1 MTLIHPLQNTLTS
14 RDGSLVFA
22 IVKNSILT
30 FKYQSSNQ
38 WEFVGQWTDDFDK
51 AQDIKKSVTKEQQ
64 RQINEN
70 DIKNKKLKS
79 NKGDSIVK
87 TEAKIPSPGIGAPPI
102 YSYIR
107 NLQLTPDESKLIAC
121 ADSDKSVLIFTV
133 DRASETN
140 VLKLSK
146 RFSFPKRPNAISIAE
161 DAATVIV
168 ADKFGDVYSID
179 MNSSPEDKFTQDP
192 ILGHVSMLTDVCM
205 VKDSEGHQFII
216 TSDRDEH
223 IRISYYPQCYIVD
236 KWLFGHKHF
245 VSSICCDK
253 DNVLLSAGGDNEI
266 FAWDWKT
273 GENLSKFDYSNL
285 IKPYLNDQHLAPS
298 RFQNEENNLIEFAV
312 SKIAKINNLPF
323 VAFFVEA
330 TKCIIILKIS
340 EKEKGKLSLKQIID
354 LPYNIISLSAQN
366 DEFQIT
372 LDNQK
377 SPHIQSSFAKFIQY
391 NSNDDKFVINDDKSN
406 LFDKIITKSLQ
417 EDSNLNAEEDDIY
430 PLYNI
435 ASLRKHGEH
444 YS

>member
-70 DIKNKKLKS
+70 DIKSKKLKS

-161 DAATVIV
+161 DEATVIV

-192 ILGHVSMLTDVCM
+192 ILG
-205 VKDSEGHQFII
+205 
-216 TSDRDEH
+216 
-223 IRISYYPQCYIVD
+223 
-236 KWLFGHKHF
+236 
-245 VSSICCDK
+245 
-253 DNVLLSAGGDNEI
+253 
-266 FAWDWKT
+266 
-273 GENLSKFDYSNL
+273 
-285 IKPYLNDQHLAPS
+285 
-298 RFQNEENNLIEFAV
+298 
-312 SKIAKINNLPF
+312 
-323 VAFFVEA
+323 
-330 TKCIIILKIS
+330 
-340 EKEKGKLSLKQIID
+340 LSLI
-354 LPYNIISLSAQN
+354 
-366 DEFQIT
+366 
-372 LDNQK
+372 
-377 SPHIQSSFAKFIQY
+377 HI
-391 NSNDDKFVINDDKSN
+391 
-406 LFDKIITKSLQ
+406 
-417 EDSNLNAEEDDIY
+417 
-430 PLYNI
+430 
-435 ASLRKHGEH
+435 
-444 YS
+444 

>member
-1 MTLIHPLQNTLTS
+1 MCI
-14 RDGSLVFA
+14 RDS
-22 IVKNSILT
+22 
-30 FKYQSSNQ
+30 
-38 WEFVGQWTDDFDK
+38 
-51 AQDIKKSVTKEQQ
+51 
-64 RQINEN
+64 
-70 DIKNKKLKS
+70 
-79 NKGDSIVK
+79 
-87 TEAKIPSPGIGAPPI
+87 
-102 YSYIR
+102 
-107 NLQLTPDESKLIAC
+107 
-121 ADSDKSVLIFTV
+121 
-133 DRASETN
+133 
-140 VLKLSK
+140 
-146 RFSFPKRPNAISIAE
+146 
-161 DAATVIV
+161 
-168 ADKFGDVYSID
+168 VYSID

-273 GENLSKFDYSNL
+273 GENLSKFDYSSL

-444 YS
+444 YSRCV